1 MWGMVE
7 GGREQGKLALNWVC
21 FLGCRAGLIAVVCD
35 WLLVHC
41 NFSFFLFS
49 GGQEDFILLGA
60 VTGHSLQGR
69 CLLGHRAKE
78 RAGSGLGTAAY

>member
-49 GGQEDFILLGA
+49 GGQEDFILSYEP
-60 VTGHSLQGR
+60 VTRQESKFLSMLWFLISR
-69 CLLGHRAKE
+69 L
-78 RAGSGLGTAAY
+78 